1 MVTRMVTMVERVRM
15 VRRSLIKET
24 FSAIIAKNMVILLM
38 NADQRMTLMM
48 LKQKWLEMM
57 MMKGQYC

>member
-1 MVTRMVTMVERVRM
+1 MATRMVTMVERARM

-57 MMKGQYC
+57 MMKGQCC